1 MRAIIRD
8 GIALAYE
15 ETGAG
20 TPPVLLVHGW
30 GCDHSFLAPQAE
42 HFSRNHRVVSVDLR
56 GHGASDAPRQEYT
69 VAGFADDLGF
79 LCDRLDLHEA
89 VVVGHSMGGNIAL
102 ELAARRPDLT
112 AAVVIIDSVAFPP
125 PALLEALRPL
135 ADALRGPGYVEALHA
150 AVSPLFLPV
159 DDPGRKARILTA
171 MARTPQHVL
180 ASAFVGHVMA
190 YDARAAAT
198 ACRVPVAYIGAAVP
212 LADLSE
218 FRTVC
223 PPPAHRADARVGA
236 LLAAGGP
243 RPGEREGGSVHR
255 DIELPM
261 ARSTSFFQVFGEVVL
276 GESKTRT

>member
-1 MRAIIRD
+1 MRAIVDQPEGSSPEQTKRSRSIRAIIRD

-69 VAGFADDLGF
+69 VARFADDLGF

-112 AAVVIIDSVAFPP
+112 AAVAIIDSVAFPP

-171 MARTPQHVL
+171 MERRPSTSWHRRSSATSRPTTPAL
-180 ASAFVGHVMA
+180 
-190 YDARAAAT
+190 R
-198 ACRVPVAYIGAAVP
+198 R
-212 LADLSE
+212 
-218 FRTVC
+218 
-223 PPPAHRADARVGA
+223 PPAGCRSRT
-236 LLAAGGP
+236 
-243 RPGEREGGSVHR
+243 SVQ
-255 DIELPM
+255 
-261 ARSTSFFQVFGEVVL
+261 RSPWLTCPNSGQSAPTCSQGRRSGRGTSRRWRSQ
-276 GESKTRT
+276 TR

>member
-1 MRAIIRD
+1 MRAIVDQPEGSSPEQTKRSRSIRAIIRD

-69 VAGFADDLGF
+69 VARFADDLGF

-112 AAVVIIDSVAFPP
+112 AAVAIIDSVAFPP

-171 MARTPQHVL
+171 MERTPQRVL
-180 ASAFVGHVMA
+180 ASAFVGHVTA

-198 ACRVPVAYIGAAVP
+198 CRVPVAYHRCSG
-212 LADLSE
+212 
-218 FRTVC
+218 
-223 PPPAHRADARVGA
+223 PPG
-236 LLAAGGP
+236 
-243 RPGEREGGSVHR
+243 
-255 DIELPM
+255 
-261 ARSTSFFQVFGEVVL
+261 
-276 GESKTRT
+276 